1 MDVLELTPRLHLLRF
16 AVGQAYLWRDGA
28 DLRDLTLVDSGP
40 PGSGPA
46 IAGLVRETGTLRR
59 LVLTHFH
66 DDHAGAAAEIGSW
79 PGVTVL
85 AHRAD
90 APIVRGDVPPPPPD
104 LTEFERGLHARV
116 AAGLTRAP
124 AARVDVEL
132 DDGDDLDIADGA
144 RVVHVPGHTDG
155 SIALHLPAERVLFT
169 GDVLAEHEGRI
180 LVGPFNLDR
189 EQAAASARALAALD
203 VDTACFG
210 HGEPLVGGAADRLRA
225 VEHLPA

>member
-1 MDVLELTPRLHLLRF
+1 MELLELTPRLHVLRF
-16 AVGQAYLWRDGA
+16 AVGQAYLWRDGE
-28 DLRDLTLVDSGP
+28 DLTLVDSGP

-46 IAGLVRETGTLRR
+46 IAAAAQRLGTVRR

-66 DDHAGAAAEIGSW
+66 DDHAGGAAEVGSW

-90 APIVRGDVPPPPPD
+90 ASIVRGERPPPAPD
-104 LTEFERGLHARV
+104 LTEFERELHARV
-116 AAGLTRAP
+116 ATGLTRAP

-132 DDGDDLDIADGA
+132 SDGDVVEIGDGA
-144 RVVHVPGHTDG
+144 RIVHVPGHTDG

-169 GDVLAEHEGRI
+169 GDVIAEHEGR
-180 LVGPFNLDR
+180 LMVGPFNLDR
-189 EQAAASARALAALD
+189 DLAARSAHALAALD

-210 HGEPLVGGAADRLRA
+210 HGDALVGDAGKRLPT
-225 VEHLPA
+225 LG